1 MSPVFHQIVAFSKK
15 LSHIKNCPGWK
26 RDFDFIENTLT
37 GSQVITKKPKSLSRS
52 SLMDLMLHLGVT
64 YLRLGHRTQ
73 RGLCGKLT
81 TVTTDVMQVMQLT
94 LTRHARVRTTPKGS
108 SLTHL
113 FVCFFSFFIFPT
125 TFPSSRLIAMES
137 RGVLELMFAGYVPL
151 ASQSPYPIKVYFLVS
166 YGPHFSHFLEDVIFA
181 IPT

>member
-1 MSPVFHQIVAFSKK
+1 
-15 LSHIKNCPGWK
+15 
-26 RDFDFIENTLT
+26 
-37 GSQVITKKPKSLSRS
+37 
-52 SLMDLMLHLGVT
+52 MDLMLHLGVT

-113 FVCFFSFFIFPT
+113 FVFFFLSLFFLQLFP
-125 TFPSSRLIAMES
+125 
-137 RGVLELMFAGYVPL
+137 PL
-151 ASQSPYPIKVYFLVS
+151 
-166 YGPHFSHFLEDVIFA
+166 G
-181 IPT
+181 